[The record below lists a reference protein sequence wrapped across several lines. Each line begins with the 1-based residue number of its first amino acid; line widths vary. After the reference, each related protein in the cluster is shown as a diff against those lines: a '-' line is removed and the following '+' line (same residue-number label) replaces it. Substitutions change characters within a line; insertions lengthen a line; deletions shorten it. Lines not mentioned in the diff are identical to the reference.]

1 MQNQITSFRDALDSH
16 PVSRYQWQILAL
28 LALLLISDG
37 YDAQLLGYVVPS
49 IAQEWGLEK
58 SAFGPVFS
66 ANLIGLTV
74 GSLLVTPLADR
85 VGIRRVLMSC
95 VLLYAC
101 LTFVTVYID
110 SLQGL
115 AILRFFCGLGMGGA
129 MPSAMALMSDY
140 SPPRLRTLMVTL
152 AACGFSFGGAAGGFV
167 AVAFMDRFGWHAVF
181 VIGSVAPLLLLP
193 FLLMLLPESLPRL
206 LRDAPPYARLTAVTS
221 RMVAGW
227 QPPAPTVDSQQ
238 EPASAIAVVDLFR
251 NGYARPT
258 LFLWATFFVSL
269 ILLYFM
275 ISWLPSLLQESG
287 MQRNSAN
294 LATSMF
300 LFAGTLGA
308 MLLAYFMDRVASK
321 VRLLSCIL
329 AGAAAFTVLL
339 GLTHQYQALLL
350 VFVFAAGFCTIGG
363 QLTLNA
369 FASNFYPAQVRATG
383 AGWALGIGRFGSIL
397 GPLLGSLL
405 LGLHLPAQTIIV
417 LAAIPAILAALLI
430 LNVKTPS
437 HNATPIRQHDH
448 GSSLGPI
455 QRSSDQPP
463 VLKGEARL

>member
-1 MQNQITSFRDALDSH
+1 
-16 PVSRYQWQILAL
+16 
-28 LALLLISDG
+28 
-37 YDAQLLGYVVPS
+37 
-49 IAQEWGLEK
+49 
-58 SAFGPVFS
+58 
-66 ANLIGLTV
+66 
-74 GSLLVTPLADR
+74 
-85 VGIRRVLMSC
+85 
-95 VLLYAC
+95 
-101 LTFVTVYID
+101 
-110 SLQGL
+110 
-115 AILRFFCGLGMGGA
+115 
-129 MPSAMALMSDY
+129 
-140 SPPRLRTLMVTL
+140 
-152 AACGFSFGGAAGGFV
+152 
-167 AVAFMDRFGWHAVF
+167 
-181 VIGSVAPLLLLP
+181 
-193 FLLMLLPESLPRL
+193 
-206 LRDAPPYARLTAVTS
+206 
-221 RMVAGW
+221 
-227 QPPAPTVDSQQ
+227 
-238 EPASAIAVVDLFR
+238 
-251 NGYARPT
+251 
-258 LFLWATFFVSL
+258 
-269 ILLYFM
+269 
-275 ISWLPSLLQESG
+275 

-369 FASNFYPAQVRATG
+369 FASNFYPAQVHATG

-437 HNATPIRQHDH
+437 HNATSIGQHDH
-448 GSSLGPI
+448 GSSHGPI

-463 VLKGEARL
+463 ALKGEAPL